1 MGINLTVAGEKEVTL
16 EEDYQRTSF
25 KLTGILKIFNFE
37 FSIFKTYHK
46 MSQVIH
52 LYELI
57 YR

>member
-1 MGINLTVAGEKEVTL
+1 MGINLTVAEEKEVTL

-25 KLTGILKIFNFE
+25 KLTGILKIFE